1 MTSHSALLILTTAS
15 ALFLAGCEGT
25 GQNQQSGAIVGGMVG
40 GVLGASADDENRGSN
55 AAFGTVA
62 CDSGR
67 HDRRDAG

>member
-15 ALFLAGCEGT
+15 ALFLAGCEGH
-25 GQNQQSGAIVGGMVG
+25 GPKPAKRRHRGRHGG